1 MTTTQYDLKRGGIV
15 QKTSLAVLVPEIPV
29 SNPVINL
36 EQRLIAKLRRSGLMI
51 GLSFEGDWLKL
62 TLFGVITRGA
72 TSSFKEFSSQIF
84 ESGYFL
90 IKVDLSGVER
100 IDGNGLAVLI
110 WMTTQASQRSGQVSV
125 YNPKTEVRNVMLA
138 ARAQFMLDLG
148 DYNLA
153 AS

>member
-15 QKTSLAVLVPEIPV
+15 QKTSLVIPVPETPAI
-29 SNPVINL
+29 SPVINL

-51 GLSFEGDWLKL
+51 GLSFEGDRLKL

-72 TSSFKEFSSQIF
+72 TSSFKEFLSQIF
-84 ESGYFL
+84 ESGYFW

-100 IDGNGLAVLI
+100 IDGNGLAVLT
-110 WMTTQASQRSGQVSV
+110 WMTTQANERNGQVSI
-125 YNPKTEVRNVMLA
+125 YNPKSEVRNLILSV
-138 ARAQFMLDLG
+138 RAQFMLDLG
-148 DYNLA
+148 DYDLA